1 VCLADCGCAGV
12 RAGCGLLV
20 RSKSKSQEDMG
31 GIGGRLQAVVAMCY
45 KEGGSV
51 GARGVMGVNQT
62 ARKRGGGCRNGR
74 QGSELVLAELRQHKL
89 VKDLHHAGQGTK
101 GQADKQLAVQMG
113 RSGGA
118 VMPHWASSSHGGV
131 QSSILPRCLVYM
143 GHGALLQTAQTSVT
157 TCHPTSLPIQPVCGH
172 HLPPYTR

>member
-20 RSKSKSQEDMG
+20 GSKSKSQEDVG

-45 KEGGSV
+45 KEEGGSV

-74 QGSELVLAELRQHKL
+74 AGLR
-89 VKDLHHAGQGTK
+89 
-101 GQADKQLAVQMG
+101 
-113 RSGGA
+113 
-118 VMPHWASSSHGGV
+118 ASTS
-131 QSSILPRCLVYM
+131 R
-143 GHGALLQTAQTSVT
+143 AKTAQACERPS
-157 TCHPTSLPIQPVCGH
+157 PRR
-172 HLPPYTR
+172 TRDKRAGG